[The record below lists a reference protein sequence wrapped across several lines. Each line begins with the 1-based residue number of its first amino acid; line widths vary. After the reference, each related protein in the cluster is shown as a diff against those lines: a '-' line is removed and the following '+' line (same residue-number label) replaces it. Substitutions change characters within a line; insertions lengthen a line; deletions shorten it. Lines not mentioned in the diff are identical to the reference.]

1 MRPTL
6 RLAAAALLAAA
17 PLVALAGPPAPSPE
31 TLPIYDSTSVG
42 ALAIEAASK
51 AAADSG
57 RRLFVNFGT
66 NDCAPC
72 RVVNDAIYEEPFLT
86 AFLGPVRPRLRR
98 RRPGRFRAATL
109 LARYGIDAGKG
120 FPAVVLSDEMLRVAE
135 TTKEGEMAA
144 LGGEGQGSR
153 PRVDPQAVPEDDEER

>member
-6 RLAAAALLAAA
+6 RFVAATLLAAT
-17 PLVALAGPPAPSPE
+17 PLVAFSEPPASSPE

-66 NDCAPC
+66 NDCASC
-72 RVVNDAIYEEPFLT
+72 RVVNDAIYEEPFLS
-86 AFLGPVRPRLRR
+86 AFLDQFIPVFVDVA
-98 RRPGRFRAATL
+98 PGTSGRDL

-120 FPAVVLSDEMLRVAE
+120 FPALVLSDEILRVAE
-135 TTKEGEMAA
+135 TTKEGEMSA
-144 LGGEGQGSR
+144 LGAKGKE
-153 PRVDPQAVPEDDEER
+153 AVREWILKRFRKTDEK

>member
-6 RLAAAALLAAA
+6 RLAAAALLAAT
-17 PLVALAGPPAPSPE
+17 PLIAFSAPPAPAPE
-31 TLPIYDSTSVG
+31 TLPIYDSTSIG

-86 AFLGPVRPRLRR
+86 AFLNQFVPVFVDAA
-98 RRPGRFRAATL
+98 PGASGNEL

-120 FPAVVLSDEMLRVAE
+120 FPALVLSDEKLRVAE
-135 TTKEGEMAA
+135 ATKNGEMAA
-144 LGGEGQGSR
+144 VAAKGK
-153 PRVDPQAVPEDDEER
+153 DAVRGWILKRFLETQEKK

>member
-1 MRPTL
+1 MHPTL
-6 RLAAAALLAAA
+6 RFAAAALLAAA
-17 PLVALAGPPAPSPE
+17 PLVALAGPPAPSPG

-72 RVVNDAIYEEPFLT
+72 RVVNDAIFEEPFLT
-86 AFLGPVRPRLRR
+86 AFLAQFIPVFVDVA
-98 RRPGRFRAATL
+98 PGTSGRDL

-120 FPAVVLSDEMLRVAE
+120 LPAVVLSDEMLRVAE
-135 TTKEGEMAA
+135 TTKEGEMSA
-144 LGGEGQGSR
+144 LGVKGK
-153 PRVDPQAVPEDDEER
+153 DAVRDWILKRFQKSVER

>member
-6 RLAAAALLAAA
+6 RFAAAALLAAT
-17 PLVALAGPPAPSPE
+17 PLVAFAVPPAPSAE

-66 NDCAPC
+66 NDCHPC

-86 AFLGPVRPRLRR
+86 AFLAQFVPVFVDVA
-98 RRPGRFRAATL
+98 PGSSGRDL

-120 FPAVVLSDEMLRVAE
+120 FPALVLSDAMLRVAE
-135 TTKEGEMAA
+135 TTKEGELAA
-144 LGGEGQGSR
+144 VAAKGKE
-153 PRVDPQAVPEDDEER
+153 AVREWILKRFLKTEEK

>member
-6 RLAAAALLAAA
+6 RFAAAALLAAA

-72 RVVNDAIYEEPFLT
+72 RVVNDAIFEEPFLT
-86 AFLGPVRPRLRR
+86 AFLAQFVPVFVDVA
-98 RRPGRFRAATL
+98 PGASGRDL
-109 LARYGIDAGKG
+109 LTRYGIDAAKG
-120 FPAVVLSDEMLRVAE
+120 FPAIVLSDEMLRVAE

-144 LGGEGQGSR
+144 AAAKGKEAARDWILKRFQKTVAR
-153 PRVDPQAVPEDDEER
+153 

>member
-6 RLAAAALLAAA
+6 RFAAAALLAAT
-17 PLVALAGPPAPSPE
+17 PLVAFAEPPAPAPE
-31 TLPIYDSTSVG
+31 SLPIYDTTSVG

-51 AAADSG
+51 FAEDSG

-86 AFLGPVRPRLRR
+86 AFLNQFVPVFVDVA
-98 RRPGRFRAATL
+98 PGSSGRDL
-109 LARYGIDAGKG
+109 LARYDLDAGKG
-120 FPAVVLSDEMLRVAE
+120 LPAIVLSDERLRVAE
-135 TTKEGEMAA
+135 TTKGGEMVA
-144 LGGEGQGSR
+144 LGAKGKE
-153 PRVDPQAVPEDDEER
+153 AVREWLLKRFKKNETP